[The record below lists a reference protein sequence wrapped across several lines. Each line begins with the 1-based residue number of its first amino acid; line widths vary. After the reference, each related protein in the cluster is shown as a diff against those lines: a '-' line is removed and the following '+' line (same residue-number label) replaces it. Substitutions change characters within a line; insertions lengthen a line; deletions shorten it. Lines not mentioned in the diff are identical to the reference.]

1 MLSVKINV
9 LSSDYPVASATP
21 SNSCATCEMCVG
33 LIRQYHYVG
42 LDKISVEGT
51 TISEANVQSQTLIP
65 LTLKQQTMP

>member
-21 SNSCATCEMCVG
+21 MPHVRCVG